1 MTPSKIMIIRHAEKP
16 NSEPGIMPD
25 GAVNPEALTATGWKR
40 ANALVGL
47 FDPAGGTSPRLP
59 LAKPTRLFASGS
71 ESLRPVQTIT
81 PLAAALGN
89 LPINTAYR
97 KNQLDKLV
105 AAAKNG
111 EGASL
116 IAWQHEDIPAI
127 AAPILGSAS
136 GVPPKWPGGRFDLV
150 WVFDRQDGGTWS
162 FTQAPQLLL
171 PGDSSAPIGLSG

>member
-1 MTPSKIMIIRHAEKP
+1 MIGRLPSAAASGVIVCTGRRL
-16 NSEPGIMPD
+16 SEP
-25 GAVNPEALTATGWKR
+25 EAKR
-40 ANALVGL
+40 RVGL
-47 FDPAGGTSPRLP
+47 ARGSRGEVPPAGSNSPTSA
-59 LAKPTRLFASGS
+59 LARFQPVAVKASGF
-71 ESLRPVQTIT
+71 
-81 PLAAALGN
+81 
-89 LPINTAYR
+89 R

-127 AAPILGSAS
+127 AALILGSAS

>member
-1 MTPSKIMIIRHAEKP
+1 MTRRPINSAAEP
-16 NSEPGIMPD
+16 HGRTAAGSLDQNDSVATNGPEIGARATASAPD
-25 GAVNPEALTATGWKR
+25 STSQVSNCLAVPAEL
-40 ANALVGL
+40 
-47 FDPAGGTSPRLP
+47 PAGSNSPTSA
-59 LAKPTRLFASGS
+59 LARFQPVAVKASGF
-71 ESLRPVQTIT
+71 
-81 PLAAALGN
+81 
-89 LPINTAYR
+89 R

-127 AAPILGSAS
+127 AALILGSAS